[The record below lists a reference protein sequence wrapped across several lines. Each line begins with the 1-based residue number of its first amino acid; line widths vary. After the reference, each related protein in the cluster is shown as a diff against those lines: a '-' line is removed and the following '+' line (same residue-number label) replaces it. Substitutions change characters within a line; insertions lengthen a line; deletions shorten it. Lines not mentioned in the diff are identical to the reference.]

1 MNLKKWTMNNH
12 WYNEGKE
19 IMNQGRSRRQT
30 EGNYKVLGL
39 AIIGFTISILIIAL
53 CGVFGLEL

>member
-1 MNLKKWTMNNH
+1 MNNH

-19 IMNQGRSRRQT
+19 IINQGRSKRQI
-30 EGNYKVLGL
+30 EGNYKVM
-39 AIIGFTISILIIAL
+39 AIALIGFTILTVILGL

>member
-1 MNLKKWTMNNH
+1 MNNH

-19 IMNQGRSRRQT
+19 IIYQGRSKRQV
-30 EGNYKVLGL
+30 EGNYKVM
-39 AIIGFTISILIIAL
+39 AIAVIGFTIIIGIIAL

>member
-1 MNLKKWTMNNH
+1 MNNH

-19 IMNQGRSRRQT
+19 IINQGRSRRQI

-39 AIIGFTISILIIAL
+39 AVIGFTIGILIIAL

>member
-1 MNLKKWTMNNH
+1 MNNH

-19 IMNQGRSRRQT
+19 IINQGRTRRQT
-30 EGNYKVLGL
+30 EGNYKVMGIVLVAFVVG
-39 AIIGFTISILIIAL
+39 IIITLV

>member
-1 MNLKKWTMNNH
+1 MNNH

-19 IMNQGRSRRQT
+19 ILSQGRSRRQV
-30 EGNYKVLGL
+30 EGNYKVM
-39 AIIGFTISILIIAL
+39 AIALIGFAVIAVILGL